1 MFEGG
6 DRREGHL
13 RSGWSMTLIQRYE
26 RLLRIDPET
35 PTEDLI
41 RYRAIWLV
49 GLMFVVM
56 QLINLT
62 VISIDHGE
70 WTYDHTICTV
80 TVVCIATAVHALRWY
95 KNYHVYA
102 VIFSAMLFLGMIA
115 SALPQDAGINS
126 ALVPLLIV
134 GPLLCGYISG
144 RRAAIVFWGVGTLVI
159 CFLAWVTWDAPVQ
172 WASGERHRDLNRAT
186 NAFYFMTLSATLSA
200 MLTGRTFMALRK
212 MRENA
217 ERAARAEA
225 AQSEFLAKMSHELR
239 TPLHGII
246 GLTDVLIRSD
256 LNRREKELTET
267 LRESGDSLLLI
278 LNDLLDLSKIE
289 AGKMTITLQPANLR
303 SALEKDVQGW
313 AEVAE
318 ARGLGFVVSLQDE
331 LNIGAELDELR
342 LRQVVHNLVSNAVK
356 YTDTGEVRF
365 EAELTDCTNDSAALQ
380 MRVSDTGKGI
390 SPDAVPRI
398 FEAFVQGD
406 VSGDNAEG
414 GTGLG
419 LPISRMLIELMG
431 GELTLERTGPEG
443 SVFCARLP
451 LRCIEQPED
460 EEDDTVV
467 LSELGELRALVV
479 EDHEVNKLVLGEYL
493 KILGVDFEM
502 VEDGVECLN
511 RLENNAF
518 DVILMDKNMPRLN
531 GVDTTR
537 LIRESGKHFAN
548 IYVVAVTADAMVG
561 ERERL
566 LAGGMDDFISKPLRI
581 EELLRVMQE
590 AHLRKLN
597 AAGMPAVD

>member
-1 MFEGG
+1 
-6 DRREGHL
+6 
-13 RSGWSMTLIQRYE
+13 MTLIQRYE
-26 RLLRIDPET
+26 QLLRIDPGT

-49 GLMFVVM
+49 GLMFVAM
-56 QLINLT
+56 QVVNLI
-62 VISIDHGE
+62 VISIDHSE
-70 WTYDHTICTV
+70 WTYDHTICLIV
-80 TVVCIATAVHALRWY
+80 IVVITLSVHMLRWF
-95 KNYHVYA
+95 KDYHAYA
-102 VIFSAMLFLGMIA
+102 LLYSITLFLGMIA
-115 SALPQDAGINS
+115 SALPQNAGINS

-144 RRAAIVFWGVGTLVI
+144 RRAAIIFWAVGALVI
-159 CFLAWVTWDAPVQ
+159 CFLAWVTWDSPVQ

-239 TPLHGII
+239 TPLHGVI

-303 SALEKDVQGW
+303 AALEKDVQGW

-318 ARGLGFVVSLQDE
+318 ARGLGFVVSLPDE

-356 YTDTGEVRF
+356 YTDAGEVRF
-365 EAELTDCTNDSAALQ
+365 EAELTDCTNDSAVLQ
-380 MRVSDTGKGI
+380 MRVTDTGNGI
-390 SPDAVPRI
+390 SPEAVPRI

-406 VSGDNAEG
+406 VSGDNVEG

-451 LRCIEQPED
+451 LRCVDQPED
-460 EEDDTVV
+460 EDDDPVV
-467 LSELGELRALVV
+467 LSGLGELRALVV

-502 VEDGVECLN
+502 VADGVECLN

-531 GVDTTR
+531 GVEATR
-537 LIRESGKHFAN
+537 AIRESGKHFAN

-590 AHLRKLN
+590 AHLRKMS

>member
-1 MFEGG
+1 MFEGVIVG
-6 DRREGHL
+6 KGHL

-70 WTYDHTICTV
+70 WTYDHTICTI

-95 KNYHVYA
+95 KNYDVYA

-144 RRAAIVFWGVGTLVI
+144 RRAAIIFWAVGTLVI
-159 CFLAWVTWDAPVQ
+159 CFLAWVTWDSPVQ

-318 ARGLGFVVSLQDE
+318 ARGLGFVVSLPDE

-356 YTDTGEVRF
+356 YTDAGEVRF
-365 EAELTDCTNDSAALQ
+365 EAELTDCTNDSAVLK
-380 MRVSDTGKGI
+380 MRVTDTGNGI
-390 SPDAVPRI
+390 SPEAVPRI

-406 VSGDNAEG
+406 VSGDNVEG

-443 SVFCARLP
+443 SVFCACLP
-451 LRCIEQPED
+451 LRCVEQPED
-460 EEDDTVV
+460 EEDDTVM

-502 VEDGVECLN
+502 VADGVECLK
-511 RLENNAF
+511 RLENNTF

-531 GVDTTR
+531 GVEATR
-537 LIRESGKHFAN
+537 AIRESGKHFAN

-581 EELLRVMQE
+581 DELLRVMQE
-590 AHLRKLN
+590 AHLRKMS

>member
-1 MFEGG
+1 MFEGVIG
-6 DRREGHL
+6 GKGHL

-95 KNYHVYA
+95 KNYDVYA
-102 VIFSAMLFLGMIA
+102 FIFSAMLFLGMIA
-115 SALPQDAGINS
+115 SALPQNAGINS

-144 RRAAIVFWGVGTLVI
+144 RRAAIVFWAVGTLVI
-159 CFLAWVTWDAPVQ
+159 CFLAWVTWDSPVQ

-239 TPLHGII
+239 TPLHGVI

-303 SALEKDVQGW
+303 AALEKDVQGW

-318 ARGLGFVVSLQDE
+318 ARGLGFVVSLPDE

-356 YTDTGEVRF
+356 YTDAGKVRF
-365 EAELTDCTNDSAALQ
+365 EAELTDCTNDSAVLQ
-380 MRVSDTGKGI
+380 MRVSDTGNGI

-406 VSGDNAEG
+406 VSGDNVEG

-451 LRCIEQPED
+451 LRCVEQPED
-460 EEDDTVV
+460 EEDDPVV

-502 VEDGVECLN
+502 VADGVECLN

-531 GVDTTR
+531 GVETTR

-548 IYVVAVTADAMVG
+548 IFVVAVTADAMVG